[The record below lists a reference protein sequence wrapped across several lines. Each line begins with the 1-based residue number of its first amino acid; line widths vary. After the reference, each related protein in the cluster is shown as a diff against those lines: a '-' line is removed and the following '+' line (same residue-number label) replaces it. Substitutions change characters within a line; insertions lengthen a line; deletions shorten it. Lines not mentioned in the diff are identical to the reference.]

1 MKNPRV
7 TMVSLWTWLV
17 LVLKGKR
24 RNLPF
29 QNVSDNRT
37 KIDLNLLVRS
47 LNLYSPTTSVVFRNS
62 ILLFSRWRPT
72 LSDQHHLTQLRSY
85 V

>member
-1 MKNPRV
+1 LIGTVARDAGLDYAPRQLFSIKLKPPT

-17 LVLKGKR
+17 LVMKGKR

-37 KIDLNLLVRS
+37 KIDLNLLVR
-47 LNLYSPTTSVVFRNS
+47 
-62 ILLFSRWRPT
+62 
-72 LSDQHHLTQLRSY
+72 
-85 V
+85 

>member
-1 MKNPRV
+1 MHGSFFYLNIGISHAAIERGAYIPSI

-37 KIDLNLLVRS
+37 KIDLNLLVR
-47 LNLYSPTTSVVFRNS
+47 
-62 ILLFSRWRPT
+62 
-72 LSDQHHLTQLRSY
+72 
-85 V
+85 